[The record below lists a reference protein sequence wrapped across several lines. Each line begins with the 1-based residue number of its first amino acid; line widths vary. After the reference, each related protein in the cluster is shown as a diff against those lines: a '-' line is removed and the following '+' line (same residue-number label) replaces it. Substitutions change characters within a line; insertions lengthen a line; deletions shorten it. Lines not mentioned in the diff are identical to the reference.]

1 MCIYIINDMW
11 MAGTTNILPAT
22 TYYALLR
29 VQGHLHTYHQVII
42 IAIIII
48 TMSATTIIITLDITI
63 NGMIIVLMNMIAWML
78 LPIALGLTV

>member
-1 MCIYIINDMW
+1 